1 MKFTSAPFIIFTGTR
16 TTEKIRKEIKLK
28 IDDEFYLTGCW
39 EGCCVYVYILYE
51 IVNRYRQPDTHT
63 HTHTDDGAREKQ
75 LKQLRELVRYKP
87 FRSVDRV

>member
-1 MKFTSAPFIIFTGTR
+1 MKNSIGLDAGR
-16 TTEKIRKEIKLK
+16 AA
-28 IDDEFYLTGCW
+28 
-39 EGCCVYVYILYE
+39 VYMYILYE

-75 LKQLRELVRYKP
+75 LKQLRALVRYKP